1 MTLLAIDGNSI
12 INRAFYGIKA
22 LTTKDGKFTNA
33 IYGFMTILLKLEEQY
48 SPDRVAIAFDMRS
61 PTFRHIAYPEY
72 KANRHGMPEELAQ
85 QFPVLKELLC
95 ALGYKL
101 IECEGFEA
109 DDILGTLSDECE
121 NNKMQCIIA
130 TGDRDSLQLVGEYTS
145 VSLATTKGGRPE
157 TNLYDTDKILE
168 EYGVSPAGLIEIK
181 ALQGDASDNIP
192 GVAGIGKKGAADLIQ
207 KYGTI
212 EHIYSNL
219 DSLDIKDGMK
229 TKLINGEGSAK
240 ISRTLGEICRSAP
253 IDRNIEGFANCNKDM
268 NKAARIMTELELF
281 SIMKKMDI
289 SPATVAEEQSAEKQH
304 EEIIFTFSESTDF
317 PKDINEAFFLTNFD
331 KNENLNSFLLNHK
344 NSIIKVTPDIYSLKS
359 FFENAKIK
367 KITTNTKTLY
377 KALKRLDIS
386 PADISFDIELAGYI
400 LKPSASNYELG
411 NLCAEYGV
419 ALPAVTNC
427 DEENVKICGA
437 LPYLKE
443 ALENK
448 LINQGADKLF
458 YDIEMPLARVLADME
473 LVGFGIDADG
483 IKKYGIILEEKIN
496 AYKQQIYDLAGCEF
510 NINSPKQLGEI
521 LFVKLGLPAGKKTK
535 TGYSTNAD
543 VLEGLKYSH
552 PIIEPVIEY
561 RGLCKLKSTYCDGL
575 LKVVSDDGRIHSS
588 FNQTE
593 TRTGRISSTE
603 PNLQNIPVRTEVGK
617 EFRKF
622 FIAKDGC
629 MLVDADYS
637 QIELRVL
644 AHISNDKNMIE
655 GFSSGDDIHAIT
667 ASQVF
672 GIPLNM
678 ITSQL
683 RSRAKAV
690 NFGIVYGIGAFSLA
704 KDIGVT
710 RKEADEYIKSY
721 LNHYSGVDNYMKHI
735 AEKAKEDG
743 YVTTMFGRR
752 RFLPELKS
760 SNFVTRSFGE
770 RVARNMPIQ
779 GTAADI
785 IKIAMIKVSKRLESE
800 GLKAQL
806 ILQIHDEL
814 IVEAPENECNQVKS
828 ILEEEMQNAIKLNVA
843 LPADAVIG
851 KTWYDAKK

>member
-48 SPDRVAIAFDMRS
+48 SPDHVAIAFDMRS
-61 PTFRHIAYPEY
+61 PTFRHLAYPEY

-85 QFPVLKELLC
+85 QFPVLKELLG

-181 ALQGDASDNIP
+181 ALQGDTSDNIP

-212 EHIYSNL
+212 DYIYSNL
-219 DSLDIKDGMK
+219 DSLDIKAGMK
-229 TKLINGEGSAK
+229 TKLINGESSAK
-240 ISRTLGEICRSAP
+240 ISRKLGEICRSAP
-253 IDRNIEGFANCNKDM
+253 IDRNINSFSDCNKDIS
-268 NKAARIMTELELF
+268 KAGRIMTELELF

-289 SPATVAEEQSAEKQH
+289 SPVTSAEEQKVEKQ
-304 EEIIFTFSESTDF
+304 EEIIFTFSENKDF
-317 PKDINEAFFLTNFD
+317 PKDIKDAFFLADFD
-331 KNENLNSFLLNHK
+331 KNENLISLLINYK
-344 NSIIKVTPDIYSLKS
+344 NSIIKVAPDIDNLKS
-359 FFENAKIK
+359 FFENTEIK
-367 KITTNTKTLY
+367 KTTTNTKTLY
-377 KALKRLDIS
+377 KALKKLDIS
-386 PADISFDIELAGYI
+386 PADISFDIELAAYI
-400 LKPSASNYELG
+400 LKPSASDYQLS
-411 NLCAEYGV
+411 NLCAEYNI
-419 ALPAVTNC
+419 ALPIVTGC
-427 DEENVKICGA
+427 DEENAKICAA

-443 ALENK
+443 TLDNK
-448 LINQGADKLF
+448 LISLGADKLF
-458 YDIEMPLARVLADME
+458 YDIEMPLAKVLADME
-473 LVGFGIDADG
+473 LQGFGIDADG
-483 IKKYGIILEEKIN
+483 IKNYGIILEEKIS

-575 LKVVSDDGRIHSS
+575 LKVISDDGRIHSS

-622 FIAKDGC
+622 FRAKDGC

-644 AHISNDKNMIE
+644 AHISNDKNMID

-678 ITSQL
+678 TTSQL

-721 LNHYSGVDNYMKHI
+721 LAHYSGIDNYMRYI

-785 IKIAMIKVSKRLESE
+785 IKIAMIKVSQRLESE
-800 GLKAQL
+800 GLKAKL

-814 IVEAPENECNQVKS
+814 IVEAPENECAQVKS
-828 ILEEEMQNAIKLNVA
+828 ILEEEMQNAVKLNVA
-843 LPADAVIG
+843 LPADAAIG
-851 KTWYDAKK
+851 KTWFDAKK